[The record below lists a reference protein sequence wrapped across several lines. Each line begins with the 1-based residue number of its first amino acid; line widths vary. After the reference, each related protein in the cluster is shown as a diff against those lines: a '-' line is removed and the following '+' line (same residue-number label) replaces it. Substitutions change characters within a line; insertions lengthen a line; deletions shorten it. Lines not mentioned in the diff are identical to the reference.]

1 MYVIRLGID
10 GMMCGQCEAHV
21 KEKLQTVKDAL
32 IIKPS
37 HYRKSAEI
45 LSPRSIPEEE
55 FLKALEGSGYRLM
68 SYAVEQREKEPLLY
82 RLKNRK

>member
-21 KEKLQTVKDAL
+21 KEKLMTVKDAL

-37 HYRKSAEI
+37 RYKKCAEI

-55 FLKALEGSGYRLM
+55 FLTALDGSGYRVM
-68 SYAVEQREKEPLLY
+68 SYAVEEKEKEPLLY
-82 RLKNRK
+82 RLKHRK